1 MWKKQ
6 AAWDIICRLYAD
18 LRVAPLRFAFWINFS
33 WWKPPS
39 EPRFR
44 GGLRAIGAVEWSG
57 EGWRCMGNGS
67 GLQGGLIL
75 LWHALES
82 FKIGSRLCFIKLS
95 DLVIEWC
102 RASLLKDVK
111 LQQVVSDEYHRDR
124 KSFPLYLKVNVG
136 FLGGWGAVLWVYLG
150 LGSWWWLLCIA
161 CQIKATHLP
170 WWK

>member
-1 MWKKQ
+1 MKRNKLHSISFVVCMQ
-6 AAWDIICRLYAD
+6 IYDFYLE
-18 LRVAPLRFAFWINFS
+18 WIFLIES
-33 WWKPPS
+33 RPWS
-39 EPRFR
+39 RTSG

-67 GLQGGLIL
+67 GLQGGGLIL

-150 LGSWWWLLCIA
+150 LGSWWRAVMYCVSD
-161 CQIKATHLP
+161 
-170 WWK
+170 